1 MRNLFVRVGA
11 WCWIVTG
18 VVHNAI
24 DIATRISPPESE
36 KQLNTLLRG
45 LPFDLLGMGHSY
57 YEVTM
62 GISLGMGVA
71 MMVVGVLFLFLART
85 ITDAGRLRQVSCIG
99 LAASLSMLAIAISF
113 EPLPPIITFGFA
125 SLSFALPLS
134 TRSQRVSTAPQYQK
148 SAASGSA

>member
-1 MRNLFVRVGA
+1 MTNLFVRAGA
-11 WCWIVTG
+11 WCWIITG

-71 MMVVGVLFLFLART
+71 MVVVGVLFLFLFLART
-85 ITDAGRLRQVSCIG
+85 ITDAGRLGQVSFIG

-113 EPLPPIITFGFA
+113 EPLPPIITFGIA
-125 SLSFALPLS
+125 SLFFALALS
-134 TRSQRVSTAPQYQK
+134 TRSRHVSTAPQYQR
-148 SAASGSA
+148 SAASR